1 MNINIGGESIVIMK
15 KSENINHYKEK
26 VIELADKLLEKDK
39 RIKEL
44 EESSKCLEKFCD
56 SLAGQCNCCK
66 SRLANN
72 YQKHIDQADSKI
84 TSLIKERD
92 NYKSDYEYAEK
103 CFQSERELRYKL
115 EDEIKVLRGKK
126 TYPCISLECNDVTG
140 ESSSLYFCF
149 SYDEKV
155 LLANNVPK
163 YVDKDKFI
171 LKCYID
177 STTSYGLTYVIE
189 YLHPAFYG
197 NKLPLNTCDVNFE
210 VSYDL
215 KELVK
220 CTVPNEWMNY
230 CNNKSNK
237 NTAITPKY
245 HLSNYKIRIEVV
257 DSVYHY
263 IYLVDE
269 KEGRRLN
276 FACICDWSSNISV
289 NDFQMIDTFMESDD
303 ILQIQRKIKYT
314 TDYKHYY
321 IDLKSFKHYATELE
335 LRKSREGN
343 I

>member
-1 MNINIGGESIVIMK
+1 MK

-44 EESSKCLEKFCD
+44 EENSECLEKFCN
-56 SLAGQCNCCK
+56 SLSGQYNC
-66 SRLANN
+66 LMNN
-72 YQKHIDQADSKI
+72 YQKYIDQADSKI

-103 CFQSERELRYKL
+103 CFQAERALRYKL
-115 EDEIKVLRGKK
+115 EDEIKVLKGEKK
-126 TYPCISLECNDVTG
+126 YPCISLECNDITG

-171 LKCYID
+171 LKCHID
-177 STTSYGLTYVIE
+177 SSTSYGLTYTIE
-189 YLHPAFYG
+189 YLHPVIYG

-220 CTVPNEWMNY
+220 CRVPNEWMNHD
-230 CNNKSNK
+230 NKKSN
-237 NTAITPKY
+237 ASAVPKY
-245 HLSNYKIRIEVV
+245 YLSDYKIKIEVV
-257 DSVYHY
+257 NNIYHH
-263 IYLVDE
+263 IYLIDE
-269 KEGRRLN
+269 KEGRGLN
-276 FACICDWSSNISV
+276 FACICDWSSSISV

-303 ILQIQRKIKYT
+303 ILQIQRKIKDT

-321 IDLKSFKHYATELE
+321 IDLKSFKHYYTELE
-335 LRKSREGN
+335 LRKSRKENSYSVGN
-343 I
+343 QIINETKQKEQ

>member
-1 MNINIGGESIVIMK
+1 MK

-26 VIELADKLLEKDK
+26 VIELADKILEKDK

-44 EESSKCLEKFCD
+44 EESSRCLEKFCD

-66 SRLANN
+66 SRLADNF
-72 YQKHIDQADSKI
+72 QKHIDQADNKI

-115 EDEIKVLRGKK
+115 EDEIKVLKGEKK
-126 TYPCISLECNDVTG
+126 YPCISLECNDITG

-163 YVDKDKFI
+163 LFFKSYFQIHASVDR
-171 LKCYID
+171 L
-177 STTSYGLTYVIE
+177 GLTYHITCPPVLNPKTNKPYI
-189 YLHPAFYG
+189 YFKVLHDTKQLIDYDR
-197 NKLPLNTCDVNFE
+197 PLD
-210 VSYDL
+210 
-215 KELVK
+215 
-220 CTVPNEWMNY
+220 WMNY

-237 NTAITPKY
+237 NIAITPKY
-245 HLSNYKIRIEVV
+245 HLSDYKIKIEVV
-257 DSVYHY
+257 DNIYHY

-276 FACICDWSSNISV
+276 FACICDWDSNINV
-289 NDFQMIDTFMESDD
+289 NDFQIIDDFMESDD